1 MSEVDL
7 DEDMLRLAESHD
19 VVIICEDCDEIDFY
33 ESFEEDA
40 QKVLYLGTSESF
52 AKWKRTRL
60 Q

>member
-7 DEDMLRLAESHD
+7 DEDLLRLADSHD
-19 VVIICEDCDEIDFY
+19 VVIVCD
-33 ESFEEDA
+33 
-40 QKVLYLGTSESF
+40 GTAESF